1 MGGSEKLNN
10 MNKWNYFD
18 NPELYKKVE
27 ILLNDGTITK
37 DIMIKGKYGNYEW
50 RDHVNYSVIAWRYI
64 EESNNKELIK
74 KENKTMMKN
83 TRENRVATMQAAGID
98 TKKYFSINLPE
109 GLKPGSVIS
118 LVIDENG
125 KPAIAA
131 DTMKKEIK
139 IDTELEQYNYIVS
152 QIENGYVRN
161 SKLHRR
167 WVMAQMFRMLN
178 SSIGYNEYL
187 KRRYNYKYQFNMLID
202 ELNVLGHLQKED
214 LEEFKGR
221 SSFFNK
227 NVVIALCNDYYE
239 KLKKAVNN
247 LPEKKCKGKP
257 YKRING
263 YNIYVEDLND
273 KLYIP
278 ILNSIIGIQYCTSYK
293 SLSNLLRNFVRI
305 FVNKYTL
312 PYDTNKCAA
321 WVDAYKGSGAYY
333 TMMNMVK
340 FHNCFITDHTTGE
353 TYTGMKAVEYLKTLN
368 VVHEEYGYRMF
379 AEMKRMIKENHFDFN
394 GKMREIYCGENE

>member
-1 MGGSEKLNN
+1 
-10 MNKWNYFD
+10 MNRWNYFD
-18 NPELYKKVE
+18 SPELYKKVE
-27 ILLNDGTITK
+27 ILLNDGTITE
-37 DIMIKGKYGNYEW
+37 DMMIKGKYGNYEW
-50 RDHVNYSVIAWRYI
+50 RNYTNHSVTAWRYI

-125 KPAIAA
+125 NPAIA
-131 DTMKKEIK
+131 TETEEKTTKKK
-139 IDTELEQYNYIVS
+139 IDSELEQYNSIIS

-187 KRRYNYKYQFNMLID
+187 KRRYDYKYQFNMLID
-202 ELNVLGHLQKED
+202 ELNVLGHLQRED
-214 LEEFKGR
+214 PEEFKDR
-221 SSFFNK
+221 LSFFNK
-227 NVVIALCNDYYE
+227 DVVIALCNDYYE
-239 KLKKAVNN
+239 KLKKVVDS

-257 YKRING
+257 YVRISGN
-263 YNIYVEDLND
+263 NIFIDDLND

-278 ILNSIIGIQYCTSYK
+278 ILNNIKNMEYYTSYEA
-293 SLSNLLRNFVRI
+293 LSNLLKNFVRH
-305 FVNKYTL
+305 FVNRYIL
-312 PYDTNKCAA
+312 PYNTSKCAE
-321 WVDAYKGSGAYY
+321 WIDAYKGAGAYY

-340 FHNCFITDHTTGE
+340 FHNCFITDNTTGE
-353 TYTGMKAVEYLKTLN
+353 VYTGMKAVEYLKALN
-368 VVHEEYGYRMF
+368 VFHDGYGYRMF
-379 AEMKRMIKENHFDFN
+379 AEMKRMIEENHFDFN
-394 GKMREIYCGENE
+394 GRMREIYSFHNA

>member
-1 MGGSEKLNN
+1 MNN
-10 MNKWNYFD
+10 WNYVD

-27 ILLNDGTITK
+27 ILLNDGTVRE
-37 DIMIKGKYGNYEW
+37 DMMIKGKYGTYEW
-50 RDHVNYSVIAWRYI
+50 RNWVNRHVKAWRYI
-64 EESNNKELIK
+64 EKNNNELNK
-74 KENKTMMKN
+74 KENKLMKKN

-109 GLKPGSVIS
+109 GLKPGSTIS
-118 LVIDENG
+118 LVIDDNGNPMITTGMTEN
-125 KPAIAA
+125 
-131 DTMKKEIK
+131 EIQ
-139 IDTELEQYNYIVS
+139 DPELESYNDIAS
-152 QIENGYVRN
+152 QIKNGYVRN

-178 SSIGYNEYL
+178 SSLGYNEYL
-187 KRRYNYKYQFNMLID
+187 KQRYDYKYQFNMLID
-202 ELNVLGHLQKED
+202 ELNVLGHLQRED
-214 LEEFKGR
+214 PEEFKGR

-239 KLKKAVNN
+239 KLKKKVDK

-263 YNIYVEDLND
+263 YDIFVEDLNS

-278 ILNSIIGIQYCTSYK
+278 ILNSIKNMEYFTSYEA
-293 SLSNLLRNFVRI
+293 LSKLLKNFVRD

-312 PYDTNKCAA
+312 PYDTNKCAE
-321 WVDAYKGSGAYY
+321 WVDAYKGAGAYY

-353 TYTGMKAVEYLKTLN
+353 VYTGMKAVEWIELLITI
-368 VVHEEYGYRMF
+368 HDGYGYRMF
-379 AEMKRMIKENHFDFN
+379 AEMKRMIKENEFN
-394 GKMREIYCGENE
+394 FSIRMKEIYGR

>member
-1 MGGSEKLNN
+1 
-10 MNKWNYFD
+10 MNRWNYFD
-18 NPELYKKVE
+18 SPELYKKVE
-27 ILLNDGTITK
+27 VLLNDGTTTE
-37 DIMIKGKYGNYEW
+37 DVMIKGKYGNYEW
-50 RDHVNYSVIAWRYI
+50 RNYTNHSVTAWRYI

-125 KPAIAA
+125 NPAIA
-131 DTMKKEIK
+131 TETEEKTTKKK
-139 IDTELEQYNYIVS
+139 IDSELEQYNSIIS

-187 KRRYNYKYQFNMLID
+187 KRRYDYKYQFNMLID
-202 ELNVLGHLQKED
+202 ELNVLGHLQRED
-214 LEEFKGR
+214 PEEFKDR
-221 SSFFNK
+221 LSFFNK
-227 NVVIALCNDYYE
+227 DVVIALCNDYYE
-239 KLKKAVNN
+239 KLKKVVDS
-247 LPEKKCKGKP
+247 LPEKKCKSKP
-257 YKRING
+257 YVRISGN
-263 YNIYVEDLND
+263 NIFIDDLND

-278 ILNSIIGIQYCTSYK
+278 ILNNIKNMEYYTSYEA
-293 SLSNLLRNFVRI
+293 LSNLLKNFVRH
-305 FVNKYTL
+305 FVNRYIL
-312 PYDTNKCAA
+312 PYNTSKCAE
-321 WVDAYKGSGAYY
+321 WIDAYKGAGAYY

-340 FHNCFITDHTTGE
+340 FHNCFITDNTTGE
-353 TYTGMKAVEYLKTLN
+353 VYTGMKAVEYLKALN
-368 VVHEEYGYRMF
+368 VFHDGYGYRMF
-379 AEMKRMIKENHFDFN
+379 AEMKRMIEENHFDFN
-394 GKMREIYCGENE
+394 GRMREIYSFHNA

>member
-1 MGGSEKLNN
+1 
-10 MNKWNYFD
+10 
-18 NPELYKKVE
+18 
-27 ILLNDGTITK
+27 
-37 DIMIKGKYGNYEW
+37 MIKGKYGNYEW

-83 TRENRVATMQAAGID
+83 TRENRVASMQAAGID

-125 KPAIAA
+125 NPAIAA
-131 DTMKKEIK
+131 ETEEKTTKKK
-139 IDTELEQYNYIVS
+139 IDPELEQYNSIVS

-178 SSIGYNEYL
+178 SFIGYNEYL
-187 KRRYNYKYQFNMLID
+187 KRRYDYKYQFNMLID

-227 NVVIALCNDYYE
+227 DVVIALCNDYYE
-239 KLKKAVNN
+239 KLKKVVDS
-247 LPEKKCKGKP
+247 LPEKKCEGKP
-257 YKRING
+257 YVRISGN
-263 YNIYVEDLND
+263 NIYVEDLND

-353 TYTGMKAVEYLKTLN
+353 VYTGMKAVEYLKTLN

-394 GKMREIYCGENE
+394 GRMREIYCGENE

>member
-1 MGGSEKLNN
+1 
-10 MNKWNYFD
+10 MNRWNYFD
-18 NPELYKKVE
+18 SPELYKKVE
-27 ILLNDGTITK
+27 VLLNDGTTRK
-37 DIMIKGKYGNYEW
+37 DMMIKGKYGNYEW
-50 RDHVNYSVIAWRYI
+50 RNYTNHSVTAWRYI

-125 KPAIAA
+125 NPAIA
-131 DTMKKEIK
+131 TETEEKTTKKK
-139 IDTELEQYNYIVS
+139 IDSELEQYNSIIS

-187 KRRYNYKYQFNMLID
+187 KRRYDYKYQFNMLID
-202 ELNVLGHLQKED
+202 ELNVLGHLQRED
-214 LEEFKGR
+214 PEEFKDR
-221 SSFFNK
+221 LSFFNK
-227 NVVIALCNDYYE
+227 DVVIALCNDYYE
-239 KLKKAVNN
+239 KLKKVVDS

-257 YKRING
+257 YVRISGN
-263 YNIYVEDLND
+263 NIFIDDLND

-278 ILNSIIGIQYCTSYK
+278 ILNNIKNMEYYTSYEA
-293 SLSNLLRNFVRI
+293 LSNLLKNFVRH
-305 FVNKYTL
+305 FVNRYIL
-312 PYDTNKCAA
+312 PYNTSKCAE
-321 WVDAYKGSGAYY
+321 WIDAYKGAGAYY

-340 FHNCFITDHTTGE
+340 FHNCFITDNTTGE
-353 TYTGMKAVEYLKTLN
+353 VYTEMKAVEYLKALN
-368 VVHEEYGYRMF
+368 VFHDGYGYRMF
-379 AEMKRMIKENHFDFN
+379 AEMKRMIEENHFDFN
-394 GKMREIYCGENE
+394 GRMREIYSFHNA

>member
-1 MGGSEKLNN
+1 MIKNPKMEF
-10 MNKWNYFD
+10 WNWW
-18 NPELYKKVE
+18 NTPELYKEVE
-27 ILLNDGTITK
+27 ILLKDGTIEK
-37 DIMIKGKYGNYEW
+37 DMMIKGKYGNYEW
-50 RDHVNYSVIAWRYI
+50 RNYTDRAVLGWREI
-64 EESNNKELIK
+64 TENKTNK

-109 GLKPGSVIS
+109 GLKPGSMIS

-131 DTMKKEIK
+131 DTTEKEIK

-152 QIENGYVRN
+152 QIKNGYVRN

-187 KRRYNYKYQFNMLID
+187 KRRYDYTYQFKMLID

-214 LEEFKGR
+214 LEEFKDR

-293 SLSNLLRNFVRI
+293 ALSNLLRNFVRI
-305 FVNKYTL
+305 FVNRYTL

-321 WVDAYKGSGAYY
+321 WVDAYKGAGAYY
-333 TMMNMVK
+333 TMMNMAK

-368 VVHEEYGYRMF
+368 VIHEEYGYRMF
-379 AEMKRMIKENHFDFN
+379 AEMKRMIDENHFDFN
-394 GKMREIYCGENE
+394 KRMSEIYS

>member
-1 MGGSEKLNN
+1 
-10 MNKWNYFD
+10 MNRWNYFD
-18 NPELYKKVE
+18 SPELYKKVE
-27 ILLNDGTITK
+27 VLLNDGTTTE
-37 DIMIKGKYGNYEW
+37 DMMIKGKYGNYEW
-50 RDHVNYSVIAWRYI
+50 RNYTNHSVTAWRYI

-125 KPAIAA
+125 NPAIA
-131 DTMKKEIK
+131 TETEEKTTKKK
-139 IDTELEQYNYIVS
+139 IDSELEQYNSIIS

-187 KRRYNYKYQFNMLID
+187 KRRYDYKYQFNMLID
-202 ELNVLGHLQKED
+202 ELNVLGHLQRED
-214 LEEFKGR
+214 PEEFKDR
-221 SSFFNK
+221 LSFFNK
-227 NVVIALCNDYYE
+227 DVVIALCNDYYE
-239 KLKKAVNN
+239 KLKKVVDS

-257 YKRING
+257 YVRISGN
-263 YNIYVEDLND
+263 NIFIDDLND

-278 ILNSIIGIQYCTSYK
+278 ILNNIKNMEYYTSYEA
-293 SLSNLLRNFVRI
+293 LSNLLKNFVRH
-305 FVNKYTL
+305 FVNRYIL
-312 PYDTNKCAA
+312 PYNTSKCAE
-321 WVDAYKGSGAYY
+321 WIDAYKGAGAYY

-340 FHNCFITDHTTGE
+340 FHNCFITDNTTGE
-353 TYTGMKAVEYLKTLN
+353 VYTGMKAVEYLKALN
-368 VVHEEYGYRMF
+368 VFHDGYGYRMF
-379 AEMKRMIKENHFDFN
+379 AEMKRMIEENHFDFN
-394 GKMREIYCGENE
+394 GRMREIYSFHNA

>member
-1 MGGSEKLNN
+1 
-10 MNKWNYFD
+10 MNRWNYFD
-18 NPELYKKVE
+18 SPELYKKVE
-27 ILLNDGTITK
+27 VLLNDGTTTE
-37 DIMIKGKYGNYEW
+37 DVMIKGKYGNYEW
-50 RDHVNYSVIAWRYI
+50 RNYTNHSVTAWRYI

-125 KPAIAA
+125 NPAIA
-131 DTMKKEIK
+131 TETEEKTTKKK
-139 IDTELEQYNYIVS
+139 IDSELEQYNSIIS

-187 KRRYNYKYQFNMLID
+187 KRRYDYKYQFNMLID
-202 ELNVLGHLQKED
+202 ELNVLGHLQRED
-214 LEEFKGR
+214 PEEFKDR
-221 SSFFNK
+221 LSFFNK
-227 NVVIALCNDYYE
+227 DVVIALCNDYYE
-239 KLKKAVNN
+239 KLKKVVDS

-257 YKRING
+257 YVRISGN
-263 YNIYVEDLND
+263 NIFIDDLND

-278 ILNSIIGIQYCTSYK
+278 ILNNIKNMEYYTSYEA
-293 SLSNLLRNFVRI
+293 LSNLLKNFVRH
-305 FVNKYTL
+305 FVNRYIL
-312 PYDTNKCAA
+312 PYNTSKCAE
-321 WVDAYKGSGAYY
+321 WIDAYKGAGAYY

-340 FHNCFITDHTTGE
+340 FHNCFITDNTTGE
-353 TYTGMKAVEYLKTLN
+353 VYTGMKAVEYLKALN
-368 VVHEEYGYRMF
+368 VFHDGYGYRMF
-379 AEMKRMIKENHFDFN
+379 AEMKRMIEENHFDFN
-394 GKMREIYCGENE
+394 GRMREIYSFHNA

>member
-1 MGGSEKLNN
+1 

-37 DIMIKGKYGNYEW
+37 DMMIKGKYGNYEW
-50 RDHVNYSVIAWRYI
+50 RDHANYSVIAWRYI

-125 KPAIAA
+125 NPAIA
-131 DTMKKEIK
+131 TETEEKTTKKI
-139 IDTELEQYNYIVS
+139 IDAELEQYNYIIS

-167 WVMAQMFRMLN
+167 WVMVQMFRMLN

-187 KRRYNYKYQFNMLID
+187 KRRYNYEYQFKMLID
-202 ELNVLGHLQKED
+202 ELNVLGHLQRED
-214 LEEFKGR
+214 PEEFKDR
-221 SSFFNK
+221 LSFFNK

-239 KLKKAVNN
+239 KLKKVVDS

-257 YKRING
+257 YKRICG
-263 YNIYVEDLND
+263 YDIYVEDLND

-278 ILNSIIGIQYCTSYK
+278 ILNSIIGIQYCTSYEA
-293 SLSNLLRNFVRI
+293 LSNLLRNFVKN
-305 FVNKYTL
+305 FVNKYAL
-312 PYDTNKCAA
+312 PYNTSKCAE
-321 WVDAYKGSGAYY
+321 WIDAYKGAGAYY

-340 FHNCFITDHTTGE
+340 FHNCFITDYTTGE
-353 TYTGMKAVEYLKTLN
+353 IYTGMKAVEYLKELN
-368 VVHEEYGYRMF
+368 VFHDDYGYRMF

-394 GKMREIYCGENE
+394 KRMSEIYSQEMNN